1 MAALRSPDDLPPP
14 VARAVAGRS
23 AEPIGLG
30 MSSARVFRFKAKRG
44 ATLYLKVRRVS
55 GAGPSLAAE
64 RDRLLWVAGR
74 LPVPEVV
81 AWADD
86 HVCEFLLMSEVPGR
100 PASDPIEPHD
110 VRRLARAVGESLR
123 RVHELPV
130 AGCPFD
136 ARADAWIAEARRN
149 VAAGTV
155 DIDHWEREHPGRT
168 PADVLDD
175 AISALSRLAPPRREA
190 FVHGDAC
197 LPNLLFVGLAGPD
210 RPQWGA
216 VDWGLAGAGDPM
228 RDLALAAW
236 SLTWNHGR
244 GFEDDLFAAYGPEA
258 TAPGAA
264 ERRAWHLLLDEL
276 L

>member
-1 MAALRSPDDLPPP
+1 MDAFRSPDHLPLPI
-14 VARAVAGRS
+14 ARAAAGRTP
-23 AEPIGLG
+23 ERIDLG
-30 MSSARVFRFKAKRG
+30 MSSARVFRFRAKRR
-44 ATLYLKVRRVS
+44 ATLYLKVRRVT
-55 GAGPSLAAE
+55 GAGPSLVAE
-64 RDRLLWVAGR
+64 RDRLLWVGAR
-74 LPVPEVV
+74 LPVPDVV
-81 AWADD
+81 AWADERG
-86 HVCEFLLMSEVPGR
+86 CEYLLTSEVPGR

-136 ARADAWIAEARRN
+136 AGVDALVAEARRN

-155 DIDHWEREHPGRT
+155 DADDWEREHPGRT
-168 PADVLDD
+168 PADVLE
-175 AISALSRLAPPRREA
+175 AAVAALPRLGPPRRTA

-197 LPNLLFVGLAGPD
+197 LPNFLFAGVTGPE

-244 GFEDDLFAAYGPEA
+244 GFEEELFAAYGPEA
-258 TAPGAA
+258 TAAGAA